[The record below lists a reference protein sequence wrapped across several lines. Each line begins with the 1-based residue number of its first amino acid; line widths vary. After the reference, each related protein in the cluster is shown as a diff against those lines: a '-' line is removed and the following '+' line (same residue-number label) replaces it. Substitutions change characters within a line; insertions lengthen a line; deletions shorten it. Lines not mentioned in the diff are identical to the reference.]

1 MWNFLS
7 LTSLDKLVCVYL
19 YHQKVF
25 ADLFVPLADSLQVHE
40 IGHIIGFYHEQSR
53 SDRDNYVTILWQNII
68 GQASYMVNFFSAAD
82 EIEPNNLNVQ
92 YDLSSIMHYEST
104 VSTRWCYTPIYVFIW
119 GFHFFFQGVWLQW
132 TTNDC
137 FKRSKSGLLDG
148 KSSWIFVLWY

>member
-1 MWNFLS
+1 
-7 LTSLDKLVCVYL
+7 L

-104 VSTRWCYTPIYVFIW
+104 VSTRWCYTPIYVFI
-119 GFHFFFQGVWLQW
+119 
-132 TTNDC
+132 
-137 FKRSKSGLLDG
+137 
-148 KSSWIFVLWY
+148 